1 MDSFNQKLER
11 ISSAKEAIKTS
22 LTNKGLE
29 PSNNI
34 EDYAYT

>member
-22 LTNKGLE
+22 LTNKGMT
-29 PSNNI
+29 PSDNI
-34 EDYAYT
+34 EDYA